1 MGLSHLPV
9 PTRLSVEKRKLG
21 VSIHVDYKSIAV
33 SVPHGLHP
41 PWCYMLQRKRDRM
54 LPTWVCCI
62 NMIAGTTIYMYLVG
76 SDVASQKYS
85 QWE

>member
-1 MGLSHLPV
+1 MS
-9 PTRLSVEKRKLG
+9 
-21 VSIHVDYKSIAV
+21 
-33 SVPHGLHP
+33 
-41 PWCYMLQRKRDRM
+41 
-54 LPTWVCCI
+54 PTWVCCI

>member
-9 PTRLSVEKRKLG
+9 PTRLSVEIRELG

-33 SVPHGLHP
+33 APSLV
-41 PWCYMLQRKRDRM
+41 LQRKRDLM
-54 LPTWVCCI
+54 SPTWVGCI

-76 SDVASQKYS
+76 SDVASQTYS